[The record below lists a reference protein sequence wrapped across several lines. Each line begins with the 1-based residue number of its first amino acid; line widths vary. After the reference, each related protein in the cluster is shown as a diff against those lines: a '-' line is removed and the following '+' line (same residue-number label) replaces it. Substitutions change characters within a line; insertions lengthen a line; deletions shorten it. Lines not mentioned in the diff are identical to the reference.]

1 MAQEPSSPASAAGAN
16 QPVNATASTCKEKR
30 VIVIDPGHG
39 GTTKVGGSSPNNAT
53 AASGIKEK
61 QLTLEYGQELKTH
74 LESEEIQQIFRG
86 KGYCEVKVILT
97 RTTDVNVGI
106 SARVAVARDNKAD
119 IFLSIHFN
127 GSEKKNARGTET
139 YYRDPSNGRQS
150 NKAQDE
156 ALAKAVNDATYG
168 AIAALDAG
176 AKNRNVKADSQTGHK
191 KVGVL
196 VDPGIGLSG
205 KMCRS
210 ALVEIEF
217 IDFPAVDVLLVS
229 GPQATN
235 NRSAVMRAV
244 ARALANQL

>member
-1 MAQEPSSPASAAGAN
+1 MAQVSSPSSASGAN
-16 QPVNATASTCKEKR
+16 QPVDATTSSCKEKR

-53 AASGIKEK
+53 AASGVLEK
-61 QLTLEYGQELKTH
+61 QLTLEYAEVLKTH
-74 LESEEIQQIFRG
+74 LESDEIQQIFKG
-86 KGYCEVKVILT
+86 KGYCEVKIIQT

-106 SARVAVARDNKAD
+106 SARVKVARDNKAD
-119 IFLSIHFN
+119 IFISIHFN
-127 GSEKKNARGTET
+127 GSTGKNARGTET
-139 YYRDPSNGRQS
+139 YYRDPKNGSQS
-150 NKAQDE
+150 NAKQDA

-168 AIAALDAG
+168 AIAAIDSN

-210 ALVEIEF
+210 CLVEIEF
-217 IDFPAVDVLLVS
+217 IDFPAVDVILVS
-229 GPQATN
+229 GSSATT
-235 NRSAVMRAV
+235 NRSAIMRAV
-244 ARALANQL
+244 AKALATEL